1 MALLTSLLTP
11 CLHMSELAARR
22 PLLRSHA
29 CAHIMCKIDV
39 DTANAF
45 SCMGFNI
52 GRQVLVVIVAVLL

>member
-11 CLHMSELAARR
+11 CLHISELPVRR
-22 PLLRSHA
+22 PLLRARSHA
-29 CAHIMCKIDV
+29 VCKIDV